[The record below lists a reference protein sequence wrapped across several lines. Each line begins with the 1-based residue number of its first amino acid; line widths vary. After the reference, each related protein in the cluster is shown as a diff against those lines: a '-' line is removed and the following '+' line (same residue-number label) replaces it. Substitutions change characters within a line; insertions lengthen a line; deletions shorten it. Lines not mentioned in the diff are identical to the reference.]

1 MKSLNM
7 KLVSQFGHLIVDAV
21 QNEQTS
27 VFNVY
32 FVGIWNLSLCTMLLL
47 APGFN
52 CLTVQWYVI
61 ALHR

>member
-7 KLVSQFGHLIVDAV
+7 KLVSQFGHLIADAI

-32 FVGIWNLSLCTMLLL
+32 FVGIGNLNLRTMLLL
-47 APGFN
+47 AGFS
-52 CLTVQWYVI
+52 TR
-61 ALHR
+61 A